1 MKNACTTACLL
12 SLVTALAPGQVVRLG
27 AMGDSLTDEYAE
39 ETYNYAK
46 NWIEQVRAFRGTDTG
61 PTAAE
66 AGASGGTWGEPRRK
80 YHKYNWARSG
90 ATTASVISG
99 GQHTGLASQFASE
112 GVTHAVLLIGANDFS
127 PTTSAFF
134 NIYNNFW
141 SSSQINGY
149 VAGRLSNM
157 ATIIDTVSGSGMSL
171 AVANFVDYSV
181 SPVTRSLYPDPV
193 KRERVSAVI
202 RQVNAGILG
211 LCRQRGL
218 PHVDVYGLSTA
229 IFGTNF
235 SLRPFLF
242 MGGQDINLNQ
252 EDTTSNSNK
261 LAGFVHDGVHPHT
274 TLQGVFANV
283 MIACANICWNAGYA
297 PFTEQEILGFASVAY
312 LGVDE
317 LPGQVGDYASYVT
330 NFGCL
335 ADFDKSGF
343 VDFEDFAAFVQAF
356 EDGLDEA
363 DYDGS
368 GFVDIEDFTS
378 FVVDFESGC

>member
-1 MKNACTTACLL
+1 MKHVLAAACLVGFL
-12 SLVTALAPGQVVRLG
+12 SPWSPAQVARLG

-39 ETYNYAK
+39 ETYSYAK
-46 NWIEQVRAFRGTDTG
+46 NWIEQVRAFRGVDVG
-61 PTAAE
+61 PTAAQ

-80 YHKYNWARSG
+80 FYKYNWARSG
-90 ATTASVISG
+90 ATTASLISA
-99 GQHTGLASQFASE
+99 GQHTGLASQFSSD

-134 NIYNNFW
+134 NIYNNLW
-141 SSSQINGY
+141 SASQINSY

-157 ATIIDTVSGSGMSL
+157 ATIIDTVNGSGVSL

-181 SPVTRSLYPDPV
+181 APLTRSLFPDPV
-193 KRERVSAVI
+193 KRERVSVVI
-202 RQVNAGILG
+202 RQVNSGILG
-211 LCRQRGL
+211 MCRQRGL

-229 IFGTNF
+229 IFGTNL

-242 MGGQDINLNQ
+242 MGGQDVNLNQ
-252 EDTTSNSNK
+252 QDTTANANK

-274 TLQGVFANV
+274 TLQGVFSNV
-283 MIACANICWNAGYA
+283 MMTCANICWNTGYA
-297 PFTEQEILGFASVAY
+297 PFTEEEILGFASVPY

-317 LPGQVGDYASYVT
+317 LPGQIGDYASYVT
-330 NFGCL
+330 NFGCM

-343 VDFEDFAAFVQAF
+343 VDFEDFTSFVRAF
-356 EDGLDEA
+356 EDGVDEA

-368 GFVDIEDFTS
+368 GFVDLDDYAA
-378 FVVDFESGC
+378 FVVDFEQGC